1 MKIMSKLTQI
11 VEEKPSHEK
20 PTDKLV
26 VDVAEAISKA
36 IKAFHKNSDRHV
48 LVLEGK
54 LSEPEKHIIYHLA
67 DLIRKAGNDL
77 TTIMKNN
84 YEQLVRTKRYRKL
97 QNLYQKAVKA
107 KDETKRKNL
116 VKQMKE
122 MQVQYNVT
130 WDFCRTAMQPI
141 AKKYGIDAVF
151 GLTKA
156 EDVWAGVE
164 KCLYGN
170 GKTLHFTV
178 KGDLPCIRAKQ
189 PSRGIVLKSTKD
201 GLEFKLK
208 DIRFKPIL
216 KDRFHKDEVN
226 AILYYLANSES
237 MDKMAARVFCDR
249 GLCISTYRPCYASL
263 VCKTIRGKLRVF
275 VHITIEG
282 KTKPKYDRNGNLK
295 HKRGIGIVGC
305 DIGPSTIAYTS
316 DKEVG
321 LKNLAERGDSINR
334 AERQERLSYRKMDR
348 SRRANNPDNYNDDGT
363 IKTGKK
369 TWKKSN
375 RYRKEQERHQNL
387 CRKASINRHLAIE
400 EEVNHLRELGDTFVT
415 EPKNSAKLAKRAKKT
430 TVNKNGKIN
439 RKKRHGKSIKNRC
452 PGYFQAHAKMKFKN
466 YIEVP
471 MDYRA
476 SQYDHTADDYIKKKL
491 SQRIFTL
498 TDGTIVQ
505 RDWYSSFLMYCIDLA
520 TGKIN
525 KQKCI
530 DLFNVKYALEVA
542 LINFIKAN
550 NIKIM
555 NSGIKVKNAA

>member
-1 MKIMSKLTQI
+1 
-11 VEEKPSHEK
+11 
-20 PTDKLV
+20 
-26 VDVAEAISKA
+26 
-36 IKAFHKNSDRHV
+36 
-48 LVLEGK
+48 
-54 LSEPEKHIIYHLA
+54 
-67 DLIRKAGNDL
+67 
-77 TTIMKNN
+77 
-84 YEQLVRTKRYRKL
+84 
-97 QNLYQKAVKA
+97 
-107 KDETKRKNL
+107 
-116 VKQMKE
+116 
-122 MQVQYNVT
+122 
-130 WDFCRTAMQPI
+130 
-141 AKKYGIDAVF
+141 
-151 GLTKA
+151 
-156 EDVWAGVE
+156 
-164 KCLYGN
+164 
-170 GKTLHFTV
+170 
-178 KGDLPCIRAKQ
+178 
-189 PSRGIVLKSTKD
+189 
-201 GLEFKLK
+201 
-208 DIRFKPIL
+208 
-216 KDRFHKDEVN
+216 
-226 AILYYLANSES
+226 
-237 MDKMAARVFCDR
+237 
-249 GLCISTYRPCYASL
+249 
-263 VCKTIRGKLRVF
+263 
-275 VHITIEG
+275 
-282 KTKPKYDRNGNLK
+282 
-295 HKRGIGIVGC
+295 
-305 DIGPSTIAYTS
+305 
-316 DKEVG
+316 
-321 LKNLAERGDSINR
+321 
-334 AERQERLSYRKMDR
+334 MDR

-452 PGYFQAHAKMKFKN
+452 PGYFQAQAKMKFKN